1 MIDRIPSENIRASAY
16 LRWSETRKQESA
28 RKPQSALVPLVIIG
42 AFFLLGSTGC
52 AIGNNARV
60 SLGAP
65 VSIGYNA
72 GSIANPQ
79 ESGMT
84 NSVHRVGGG
93 TVDAKAGAL
102 P

>member
-1 MIDRIPSENIRASAY
+1 VSRLALIV
-16 LRWSETRKQESA
+16 
-28 RKPQSALVPLVIIG
+28 SALAAL
-42 AFFLLGSTGC
+42 AFAGC

-60 SLGAP
+60 SLGASAN
-65 VSIGYNA
+65 VGYNA
-72 GSIANPQ
+72 GSLSTPQ

-93 TVDAKAGAL
+93 TIDAKAGAL

>member
-1 MIDRIPSENIRASAY
+1 MSRLD
-16 LRWSETRKQESA
+16 
-28 RKPQSALVPLVIIG
+28 ALCLAIIG
-42 AFFLLGSTGC
+42 GAFLLGSMGC

-60 SLGAP
+60 SMGASAN
-65 VSIGYNA
+65 VGYNA
-72 GSIANPQ
+72 GSLSTPQ

-93 TVDAKAGAL
+93 TVDAKAGAI

>member
-1 MIDRIPSENIRASAY
+1 MCLA
-16 LRWSETRKQESA
+16 
-28 RKPQSALVPLVIIG
+28 IIG
-42 AFFLLGSTGC
+42 AAFLLGSMGC

-93 TVDAKAGAL
+93 TVDAKAGAI